1 MTNKVLVSVMAAGC
15 LSRFRNGMQ
24 FTKTAKEIEVTQNEL
39 ATLEAD
45 SYLKVKVLSD
55 DTADIQNASGSLGD
69 DADVAANA
77 GADTAQSDD
86 ADTNAAESA
95 DVSEKPDERLVVIT
109 EAIRGLNLDMTA
121 DKPTVKELKDA
132 GLDVSAK
139 ERDDAWDVLVAE
151 HTESIPE

>member
-1 MTNKVLVSVMAAGC
+1 MSNKVLVSVMAAGC

-24 FTKTAKEIEVTQNEL
+24 FTKTPRDIEVTQSEL
-39 ATLEAD
+39 AALEAD

-55 DTADIQNASGSLGD
+55 DADIKNASGSLGVD
-69 DADVAANA
+69 EDIAADS

-86 ADTNAAESA
+86 AGANATES
-95 DVSEKPDERLVVIT
+95 DDDSEASVERLAVIT
-109 EAIRGLNLDMTA
+109 ESMRGLNLDMTA

-139 ERDDAWDVLVAE
+139 ERDHAWDVLVAE
-151 HTESIPE
+151 YTESIPE